1 MSDSFNL
8 QSMLDQFIRTVISDF
23 WSLAKQM
30 FFMYWLYIVGFL
42 IIVIAGVI
50 LQIFMLKSGGHS
62 KLSAGF
68 NSLVG
73 SLTYS
78 IFFLIYFGIC
88 YWIFGTQVVD
98 DVWFAV
104 FGTMSF
110 PSTGFFLKSIGFWYY

>member
-1 MSDSFNL
+1 MSDTLNL
-8 QSMLDQFIRTVISDF
+8 QSILDQIIRTLVSDL
-23 WSLAKQM
+23 WSLAIQV
-30 FFMYWLYIVGFL
+30 FSMYWLYIIGFL
-42 IIVIAGVI
+42 TFVIAGVI

-78 IFFLIYFGIC
+78 IFFLIYFSIC

-98 DVWFAV
+98 D
-104 FGTMSF
+104 
-110 PSTGFFLKSIGFWYY
+110 I

>member
-1 MSDSFNL
+1 MTESFSI
-8 QSMLDQFIRTVISDF
+8 QSLLDQFIRTAVSDF

-30 FFMYWLYIVGFL
+30 FFMYWPYIIGFFV
-42 IIVIAGVI
+42 IVIAGVI
-50 LQIFMLKSGGHS
+50 LQIFILKSGGRS

-68 NSLVG
+68 NSMVG

-78 IFFLIYFGIC
+78 LFCLMYFSVC

-104 FGTMSF
+104 IGAISF
-110 PSTGFFLKSIGFWYY
+110 PSTGLFLRAIGFWYY